1 MLNKI
6 AQGYGSI
13 QLSKLRRDAL
23 IVPDIVC
30 IGDLFEK
37 MLSEQ
42 EQMAILINEYGGFS
56 GVLTVEDIV
65 ETIIGMEIV
74 DEDETV
80 ANRRKLARQRW
91 KERAQRLGIYNDTM
105 DSIENVE

>member
-1 MLNKI
+1 
-6 AQGYGSI
+6 
-13 QLSKLRRDAL
+13 
-23 IVPDIVC
+23 
-30 IGDLFEK
+30 
-37 MLSEQ
+37 
-42 EQMAILINEYGGFS
+42 
-56 GVLTVEDIV
+56 
-65 ETIIGMEIV
+65 MEIV